1 MKQVAG
7 LISTYSSDEFGICS
21 ALYELGGMVVM
32 HDASGCNSTYT
43 THDEPRWYEMDSM
56 IFISAIS
63 EMEAIM
69 GDDDKLIGD
78 LVETAGELHP
88 NFIAVVGAPIPY
100 MIGTDLEAIAAVTE
114 RQTGIPCFGFPANG
128 MQNYTK
134 GISMALEKIVERF
147 CIREIPRT
155 KNVSINIIG
164 ATPLD
169 FSLDGSVDSMKAWI
183 REEGMEM
190 GACFAMGSTLEEIE
204 KVGQAHVNL
213 VVSYG
218 GLAAAKKL
226 KELFGTPYVVGA
238 PLGKAFA
245 NHLGVVVKKTAKTG
259 ECAVGYKEMDLEEAY
274 LTASDART
282 ETGCVSGMEDLSE
295 SRKKDREEADTD
307 TSVSLAIIG
316 ESVYSASLA
325 AAIWMECKIPARVFC
340 PLDTEPELL
349 RKGDLLTPEEDD
361 LLEHLKEAEG
371 VIADPMYR
379 PVCSK
384 NKKFYPLPHEAFS
397 GRIYDAVNPDLVN
410 RELRKVEVRKC

>member
-69 GDDDKLIGD
+69 GDDEKLIQD
-78 LVETAGELHP
+78 LVETAEELHP
-88 NFIAVVGAPIPY
+88 EFIAVVGAPIPY

-114 RQTGIPCFGFPANG
+114 RRTGIPCFGFPANG

-134 GISMALEKIVERF
+134 GISMALEKLVDRF
-147 CIREIPRT
+147 AIRSIART
-155 KNVSINIIG
+155 EKLSVNILG

-169 FSLDGSVDSMKAWI
+169 FSLNGSVDSMKAWI
-183 REEGMEM
+183 AEEDMEP
-190 GACFAMGSTLEEIE
+190 GVCFAMGSTGKDLERA
-204 KVGQAHVNL
+204 GQAHVNL

-218 GLAAAKKL
+218 GLSAAKRL
-226 KELFGTPYVVGA
+226 RQLFGTPYVVGV

-245 NHLGVVVKKTAKTG
+245 KHLGRALRKAAKTG
-259 ECAVGYKEMDLEEAY
+259 ECAVAY
-274 LTASDART
+274 
-282 ETGCVSGMEDLSE
+282 E
-295 SRKKDREEADTD
+295 REGLGEPGLGA
-307 TSVSLAIIG
+307 VRPLAILG
-316 ESVYSASLA
+316 ECVYSASLG
-325 AAIWMECKIPARVFC
+325 AAIWMEYGISSRVFC

-349 RKGDLLTPEEDD
+349 REGDLHTPEEDD
-361 LLEHLKEAEG
+361 LMEHLPEAEG
-371 VIADPMYR
+371 VIADPLYR
-379 PVCSK
+379 PICGRNSH
-384 NKKFYPLPHEAFS
+384 FYPLPHEAFS
-397 GRIYDAVNPDLVN
+397 GRIYDAKNPNLVN
-410 RELRKVEVRKC
+410 RKLGDREVKEC

>member
-88 NFIAVVGAPIPY
+88 RFIAVVGAPIPY

-155 KNVSINIIG
+155 KNVSVNIIG

-169 FSLDGSVDSMKAWI
+169 FSLNGSVDSMKTWI

-190 GACFAMGSTLEEIE
+190 GACLAMGSTLEEIE
-204 KVGQAHVNL
+204 KAGQAHVNL

-226 KELFGTPYVVGA
+226 KELFGTPYVAGV

-245 NHLGVVVKKTAKTG
+245 KHLGAVVKKAAKNG
-259 ECAVGYKEMDLEEAY
+259 ECAVGYKEMDL
-274 LTASDART
+274 
-282 ETGCVSGMEDLSE
+282 SE
-295 SRKKDREEADTD
+295 SRKKNREEADTG
-307 TSVSLAIIG
+307 TPASLAIIG
-316 ESVYSASLA
+316 ENVYCASLA

-340 PLDTEPELL
+340 PLDTETELL

>member
-43 THDEPRWYEMDSM
+43 THDEPRWYEVDSM
-56 IFISAIS
+56 IYISAIS

-88 NFIAVVGAPIPY
+88 GFIAVVGAPIPY
-100 MIGTDLEAIAAVTE
+100 MIGTDLGAIAAITE
-114 RQTGIPCFGFPANG
+114 KRTGIPCFGFSANG

-147 CIREIPRT
+147 CIREIAGT
-155 KNVSINIIG
+155 KNLSVNIIG

-169 FSLDGSVDSMKAWI
+169 FSVNGSVNSIKEWI
-183 REEGMEM
+183 QEQGMEV
-190 GACFAMGSTLEEIE
+190 GACFAMGSTMEEIE
-204 KVGQAHVNL
+204 KAGQARVNL

-226 KELFGTPYVVGA
+226 KEIFGTPYAVGV
-238 PLGKAFA
+238 PLGKVFA
-245 NHLGVVVKKTAKTG
+245 EYLGNAVKKAAETG
-259 ECAVGYKEMDLEEAY
+259 ECVIGYQ
-274 LTASDART
+274 DADICGEKT
-282 ETGCVSGMEDLSE
+282 VTGSL
-295 SRKKDREEADTD
+295 K
-307 TSVSLAIIG
+307 SLAVIG

-325 AAIWMECKIPARVFC
+325 AAIRMECGIDARVFC

-349 RKGDLLTPEEDD
+349 REGDLLTPEEDD
-361 LLEHLKEAEG
+361 LMEHLPEAEG
-371 VIADPMYR
+371 VIADPLYR
-379 PVCSK
+379 PLCSE
-384 NKKFYPLPHEAFS
+384 NIKFYPLPHEAFS

-410 RELRKVEVRKC
+410 RELRKVEVREC